1 MICLNM
7 QFLLLACVKLMRKQ
21 ACARNWSRPTSELFF
36 HCSWCVDLIHLGSVD
51 LCPEQLTNNCE
62 DIDGV
67 TTCVCVC
74 VLREYHRRLEG
85 LEVWNYDLPQPQ
97 CMCISRWLIV
107 TSSCPGFV
115 WLKDVIRCPTTGS
128 VSKCQP
134 DNHLCSNIRTSLEV
148 NIPYSF

>member
-7 QFLLLACVKLMRKQ
+7 QFLLLACVRLMRKQ

-74 VLREYHRRLEG
+74 FKGVPSKTRR
-85 LEVWNYDLPQPQ
+85 
-97 CMCISRWLIV
+97 
-107 TSSCPGFV
+107 
-115 WLKDVIRCPTTGS
+115 TGS
-128 VSKCQP
+128 LELWPASTAMHVYQQVVNRHVFLSRFCVVKGCYP
-134 DNHLCSNIRTSLEV
+134 LSNNGFS
-148 NIPYSF
+148 